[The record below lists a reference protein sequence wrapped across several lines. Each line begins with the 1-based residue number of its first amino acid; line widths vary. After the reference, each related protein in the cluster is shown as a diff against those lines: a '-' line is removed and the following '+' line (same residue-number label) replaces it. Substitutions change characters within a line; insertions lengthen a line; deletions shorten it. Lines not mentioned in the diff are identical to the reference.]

1 MSKGILGRLSNREKR
16 FNVGV
21 TLALGLLSLF
31 FLLPIYLTAVFA
43 TRTLSEVFQ
52 FPPPLWFGDN
62 IVQNYANIANVFPPF
77 RPILNSLAVALPKT
91 AGLVLVSSL
100 AGYGLSRYTRA
111 PGHKTLLVVTFAT
124 LFFPPSLALI
134 PFFLQMNAIGWLN
147 TFWPLIVPAVA
158 SGFGVV
164 WMYTYVGSTVP
175 RELYEAAEM
184 DGAGGIAAFFFVV
197 VPIIRP
203 GLAALAVWTLI
214 STWNDF
220 QLPLVVLGDGTKFT
234 VPLALTT
241 LSTTHYS
248 DMPAVML
255 ATLMGLVPVFV
266 LFALLSRQ
274 FIAGLTS
281 GSVK

>member
-1 MSKGILGRLSNREKR
+1 MIARFRRTLANREKR
-16 FNVGV
+16 FNVAV
-21 TLALGLLSLF
+21 TLLLVLLSLF
-31 FLLPIYLTAVFA
+31 FIMPLYFTAVFA
-43 TRTLSEVFQ
+43 TRTLNEVFQ
-52 FPPPLWFGDN
+52 FPPPLWFGGN
-62 IVQNYANIANVFPPF
+62 IAQNFTNIANVFPPF
-77 RPILNSLAVALPKT
+77 RPIINSLIVAVPKT
-91 AGLVLVSSL
+91 IGLVLVSAL
-100 AGYGLSRYTRA
+100 AGYAFSRYTRA
-111 PGHKTLLVVTFAT
+111 PGHRTLLVVTFAT

-147 TFWPLIVPAVA
+147 TFWPLIVPALA

-164 WMYTYVGSTVP
+164 WMYTYIGSTVP
-175 RELYEAAEM
+175 KEIYEAAEM
-184 DGAGGIAAFFFVV
+184 DGAKGIATFFFVV

-203 GLAALAVWTLI
+203 GLAALGVWTLI

-220 QLPLVVLGDGTKFT
+220 QVPLVVLGEGTKFT

-248 DMPAVML
+248 DTPAVML
-255 ATLMGLVPVFV
+255 ATLLGLVPVFI